1 MSITILDVHSAVYGA
16 HKGNPIF
23 KCGFPIAG
31 IAKVFGILNGSISR
45 EDFALCF
52 DGDDIIKKELYP
64 EYKANRIPD
73 YSVYA
78 QIDFLKELLDLCN
91 IPYFYS
97 KKQEADDYIFTL
109 CHDLSFLS
117 KGEEKITVMS
127 DDRDMACCVTEN
139 ISLRNITTNGKSI
152 TKDNFSARAVSEKA
166 ILFNTILLYKLFYG
180 DKSDHYTGIKI
191 SGLSYDVLASIVVDT
206 LQPLIDSGEFCEIQ
220 YSDFEVFCI
229 IVDSID
235 FISESDKEALKH
247 HARLVFPYRVPLG
260 SLSLQDYYK
269 ESLTSPMYKV
279 HRKMGIAG
287 SNEIYSSTFFDICN
301 TLGVSRKGTES
312 QQLLDLLSLKAKAL
326 MEGDFIASKVI
337 HKKIE
342 KPQAGQLVNMRIDE
356 ELFR

>member
-16 HKGNPIF
+16 HKGNPIY

-31 IAKVFGILNGSISR
+31 IAKVFGILNGSINR

-52 DGDDIIKKELYP
+52 DGDTIIKKELYP

-78 QIDFLKELLDLCN
+78 QIDLLKELLDLCN

-97 KKQEADDYIFTL
+97 KKHEADDYIFTL
-109 CHDLSFLS
+109 CHDLSLLS
-117 KGEEKITVMS
+117 EGEEQITVLS

-152 TKDNFSARAVSEKA
+152 TKDNFSNRTVSDKN
-166 ILFNTILLYKLFYG
+166 ILFNTILLYKLFHG

-191 SGLSYDVLASIVVDT
+191 PGLSYDVLASIVVDA
-206 LQPLIDSGEFCEIQ
+206 LQPYLDSGDFCEIQ
-220 YSDFEVFCI
+220 YSDYDVFCV

-235 FISESDKEALKH
+235 FISDNDKEALKH

-260 SLSLQDYYK
+260 ELSLQEYYQ

-279 HRKMGIAG
+279 HRKMGIVA
-287 SNEIYSSTFFDICN
+287 SKQIYTSTFFDICN
-301 TLGVSRKGTES
+301 TLGVSRKGNES
-312 QQLLDLLSLKAKAL
+312 QKLLDLFTIKAKAL
-326 MEGDFIASKVI
+326 KEGDFIASKVI

-356 ELFR
+356 NLFR